1 MPGPAAWSMGA
12 PVSSVDVDGTLH
24 ASVEVDDGGV
34 LAGTLTFTLTAD
46 RDLLVVVT
54 SAPGA
59 AGLTGFQAW
68 SSK

>member
-1 MPGPAAWSMGA
+1 MANATWSMGA

-24 ASVEVDDGGV
+24 ASVEVDDAGV

-46 RDLLVVVT
+46 RALRVVVT

-59 AGLTGFQAW
+59 AGLTAFEAW
-68 SSK
+68 SST